1 MVGSQLSTMSN
12 YMSTPT
18 LIASLSVVANLLI
31 EFMRTSATASVIIPV
46 TIKLADNLSI
56 NPLKIIIPMATSCAY
71 AFITPVG
78 TTTNTLIYFHGN
90 LSITEMVY
98 KLIFCPLNLCHNVLD
113 NMLTDSLLSLPLLPT
128 DNPRSDCQDDHHGGD
143 DTEHLPLW

>member
-46 TIKLADNLSI
+46 TIKLAENLSI

-90 LSITEMVY
+90 LSITEMVSTA
-98 KLIFCPLNLCHNVLD
+98 LPCREPLC
-113 NMLTDSLLSLPLLPT
+113 
-128 DNPRSDCQDDHHGGD
+128 
-143 DTEHLPLW
+143 